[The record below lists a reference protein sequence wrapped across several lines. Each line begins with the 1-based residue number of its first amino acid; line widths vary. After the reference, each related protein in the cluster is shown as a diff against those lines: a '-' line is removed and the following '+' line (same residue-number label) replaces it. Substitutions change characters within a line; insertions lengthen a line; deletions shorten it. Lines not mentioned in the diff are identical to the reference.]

1 MVRQTLAIL
10 HDAYRELNARKMF
23 WIALLLSGLAM
34 GAFAIIGVTPHGL
47 AFGTW
52 EWETPYIPPASQYKF
67 LFNTLMVDWWLTWAV
82 LILALV
88 STAGIFPD
96 FLSGGSVDLFISKPI
111 SRLRLFL
118 TKYFAGMLYAF
129 LQVTIFAIVAF
140 IVFGTRGHMWEPRL
154 FLAVPIV
161 LCLFSYLYAISVL
174 LGVLTRSTVA
184 TLLLTVLIWG
194 IIGGMHFGE
203 IRLAALKNIYTR
215 RIETIDKDI
224 SNLDKAPTTATTN
237 AQSRSAL
244 KSMAGVLGV
253 HLTSALSPERDR
265 LMRRREEATKGLGF
279 FTVVH
284 RIAYPLHLVL
294 PKTSE
299 TSDLLNRSILSTDE
313 FLELLEGRRDEMAQR
328 FRRQVREQDMFY
340 VNDEIAIIRQGRSA
354 GMTLASSLAFEV
366 VIVGL
371 AAWIFCRRDF

>member
-1 MVRQTLAIL
+1 
-10 HDAYRELNARKMF
+10 
-23 WIALLLSGLAM
+23 
-34 GAFAIIGVTPHGL
+34 
-47 AFGTW
+47 
-52 EWETPYIPPASQYKF
+52 
-67 LFNTLMVDWWLTWAV
+67 MVDWWLTWAV

-118 TKYFAGMLYAF
+118 TKYFTGMLYAF

-154 FLAVPIV
+154 FLAIPIV

-203 IRLAALKNIYTR
+203 IRLAALKNIYAR
-215 RIETIDKDI
+215 RIDAIDTDI
-224 SNLDKAPTTATTN
+224 ANLDKAPPRATTN
-237 AQSRSAL
+237 LSTNPSAKSAL
-244 KSMAGVLGV
+244 KSMANMFGVRMPA
-253 HLTSALSPERDR
+253 ALSPERDR
-265 LMRRREEATKGLGF
+265 LNRRREEAVKGLHF

-294 PKTSE
+294 PQTSE
-299 TSDLLNRSILSTDE
+299 TTDLLTRSILSTDD
-313 FLELLEGRRDEMAQR
+313 FLEMLEGRRDEMAQR

-340 VNDEIAIIRQGRSA
+340 VNDEIAIIRSGRSTA
-354 GMTLASSLAFEV
+354 VTLASSLGFEV
-366 VIVGL
+366 VIVVL